1 MSNTTAKRYNMRE
14 PRVGEPVL
22 FTPNP
27 GDTVAFS
34 NSHPGPIAAIVTRV
48 WSSITVNLK
57 IIPDNGPM
65 QDRTSVSHFSANNAG
80 YHWQFMDEVYPDR
93 PASIFEKEFIA
104 NSALFEYCSDP
115 TAKRLITDPPRRVRM
130 DQWTPAEK
138 AIHDAMQ
145 EVEKMPAATQLTEA
159 VILLEQA
166 KDKVSDWVDANVAG

>member
-1 MSNTTAKRYNMRE
+1 
-14 PRVGEPVL
+14 VGEPVL

-80 YHWQFMDEVYPDR
+80 YHWQFMDEVYPA
-93 PASIFEKEFIA
+93 PEMSAFEKAIA
-104 NSALFEYCSDP
+104 SSIAEKSSVVDP
-115 TAKRLITDPPRRVRM
+115 TAKRLITDPPRRIRM

-138 AIHDAMQ
+138 AIHAAMQ

-159 VILLEQA
+159 VILLGQA
-166 KDKVSDWVDANVAG
+166 KDKVSDWVDENVGG